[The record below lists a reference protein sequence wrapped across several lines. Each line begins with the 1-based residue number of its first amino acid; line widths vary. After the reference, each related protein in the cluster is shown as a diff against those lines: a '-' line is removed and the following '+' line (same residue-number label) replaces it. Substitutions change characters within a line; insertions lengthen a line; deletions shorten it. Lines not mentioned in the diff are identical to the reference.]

1 MSRRYVKNVGGWGGC
16 EGWKFGETELG
27 AVTSLPSLGFTS
39 NVEPA
44 SLEASW
50 LRASIG
56 ESLYELT
63 KPSSPEGQRHG
74 AGEYLCVGP
83 RL

>member
-1 MSRRYVKNVGGWGGC
+1 M
-16 EGWKFGETELG
+16 
-27 AVTSLPSLGFTS
+27 TSLPSLGFTS
-39 NVEPA
+39 KVEPA

-50 LRASIG
+50 LRASVG